1 MSPHRPGEP
10 APEAPYTG
18 PLGATR
24 REGAFVAAPE
34 GGARRVELARQV
46 NALTDPLLARQALE
60 GTLHRAGD
68 HDLAVP
74 FVYHDPTA
82 RRFALVVPAARAHD
96 ELTLRAELLTRLAA
110 EHADAL
116 PAYVREARAVVG
128 PAGLRRY
135 LEEAGR
141 PAAADPRFEAQQR
154 ALEAREE
161 KLHKLSQEVTRREDE
176 LASAQSELDER
187 MQELDRRA
195 AELAAREESVASD
208 ELAMRANMAA
218 LGSRETRLHA
228 REEELDRRGGAPPAP
243 AASAVEVDPE
253 ALTRRPPT
261 IDDDD
266 GSRHSR
272 EIALEER
279 MEVDL
284 DDLAPAPAAA
294 STAARAVTGESPVA
308 PAAPPEP
315 EPTAINPEER
325 ARWAARGDRPYVAV
339 VEGEVRVW
347 FQGTPEVAA
356 QLAGATVVPVLQIDP
371 DGALPHAL
379 LTLRGESGAPVY
391 TRVALDV
398 TRPED
403 RAVLESL
410 ARDFRVRAEVV
421 SALGRALGAT
431 ALGAPC
437 EQNAARALE
446 VLTQRPAGD
455 PDAAAA
461 AVDRLRA
468 HGLALSD
475 GPAPVP
481 LGDEHALTSAA
492 GVAAA
497 LAAVEPLLDRARLD
511 RYVLA
516 HGASVSQVD
525 SFTKRLGLA
534 ALRCGVVPSDAFI
547 RRALELG
554 VAADERALAARALT
568 AYARTCEGGVASI
581 GRSPSDASRAWRP
594 LLAWAARLGL
604 TPPESVRLAIA
615 AVYDPDDPESVHPP
629 ESRTAPAAGAYAAM
643 TDAELASWIDHPD
656 ARLPAARELA
666 RRDASKHEAV
676 IGRALRMLP
685 AARVAELAGE
695 LVRGGDALGDVW
707 VELLS
712 SKRRA
717 VAAAAT
723 AGAGVLK
730 LRRALTPLVQRAFAK
745 DNRDWRLAAWAAG
758 EFGVAA
764 VRTLVRAES
773 PEPERLAWVLG
784 HAIRCGAAKEVERA
798 RAEAPPAFLEA
809 ATRALALQDEI
820 RAWDEALRRGEGELE
835 SIVQP
840 VVARAPA
847 P

>member
-1 MSPHRPGEP
+1 MSSQRPRDPG
-10 APEAPYTG
+10 PEAPYAG

-24 REGAFVAAPE
+24 REAAFVTTSE
-34 GGARRVELARQV
+34 GAARRVELVRQV

-60 GTLHRAGD
+60 GTLHRAGE

-82 RRFALVVPAARAHD
+82 RRFALVVPAARAHE
-96 ELTLRAELLTRLAA
+96 ELTLRAELLARLASDPS
-110 EHADAL
+110 ESI
-116 PAYVREARAVVG
+116 PAYVRDARAVVG
-128 PAGLRRY
+128 AGGLRRH
-135 LEEAGR
+135 LEEAR
-141 PAAADPRFEAQQR
+141 PPLASDPRVEAQHR

-161 KLHKLSQEVTRREDE
+161 KLHKRAQEITRREDE
-176 LASAQSELDER
+176 LAAAQGELDAR
-187 MQELDRRA
+187 AQELDRQA
-195 AELAAREESVASD
+195 AEVSAREEAVGAE

-218 LGSRETRLHA
+218 LGSREARLHA
-228 REEELDRRGGAPPAP
+228 REEEVERRARP
-243 AASAVEVDPE
+243 AAERVAAPHDPSE
-253 ALTRRPPT
+253 ALTHRPPVVEE
-261 IDDDD
+261 DD
-266 GSRHSR
+266 GGRHSR
-272 EIALEER
+272 EIVLEER
-279 MEVDL
+279 LEVDL
-284 DDLAPAPAAA
+284 HDLAPAPAD
-294 STAARAVTGESPVA
+294 AARNDAAPPVTGEAPVA
-308 PAAPPEP
+308 AAL
-315 EPTAINPEER
+315 AVAPEER

-347 FQGTPEVAA
+347 FQGTPEVSA
-356 QLAGATVVPVLQIDP
+356 QLAGATVVPVLQVDP

-437 EQNAARALE
+437 EHNAARALE

-455 PDAAAA
+455 ADAAAA
-461 AVDRLRA
+461 AIDRLRA
-468 HGLALSD
+468 HGLALAD
-475 GPAPVP
+475 GLAPVP

-516 HGASVSQVD
+516 HGVSVSQVE

-534 ALRCGVVPSDAFI
+534 ALRCGVVPSGAFT

-581 GRSPSDASRAWRP
+581 GRSPRDASRAWGP
-594 LLAWAARLGL
+594 LLAWAAGLGVA
-604 TPPESVRLAIA
+604 PSDAVRAAIGGL
-615 AVYDPDDPESVHPP
+615 YDPDDAESVHPP
-629 ESRTAPAAGAYAAM
+629 ESRTAPGADAYGAM
-643 TDAELASWIDHPD
+643 TDAELTAWIDHPD

-685 AARVAELAGE
+685 APRVAELAAE

-712 SKRRA
+712 SRRRA
-717 VAAAAT
+717 VAAVAAV
-723 AGAGVLK
+723 GAGVLK
-730 LRRALTPLVQRAFAK
+730 LRRALTPLVQRCLAK
-745 DNRDWRLAAWAAG
+745 DNRDWRLAAWATG
-758 EFGVAA
+758 EFGAAA
-764 VRTLVRAES
+764 VRSLVRAEA
-773 PEPERLAWVLG
+773 PDPERLAWVLA
-784 HAIRCGAAKEVERA
+784 HTIRCGAAKELERA
-798 RAEAPPAFLEA
+798 RAEAPAVFQDA

-835 SIVQP
+835 AIVHP
-840 VVARAPA
+840 VLARAA
-847 P
+847 AS